1 MKLKTTFI
9 KLNDGIEICVPEQID
24 LMSNFVL
31 QEQGDWFE
39 DEINFVRAFIKP
51 GMQALDIGAN
61 YGLYSTAI
69 AKNLQGQGRLW
80 CFEPTQNTADA
91 LRQTIA
97 KNQLGESI
105 ELIQAGLSD
114 HLGQATLY
122 TSPNAELNSLT
133 ANESTSG
140 EQQTIDLLTL
150 DHCLEKYRW
159 QHLEFIKLD
168 AEGEELKIVKQA
180 QRTLSICSPLIMFEL
195 KHGPHIN
202 THLISAFQQYGYQPY
217 QLIPGLN
224 ILAPFNPAAQIDGF
238 LLNLFCC
245 KDDTAQKLAHE
256 GFLVKQ
262 VKPQGPDQGVSI
274 NEFLSQFD
282 FAKLLPTQ
290 LPIDNAPQRDYQSAM
305 AAYVGSRNPQF
316 TSEQRLAH
324 LAYAFEIVKKMLSA
338 GESRIERLSTFARIC
353 FDFGQR
359 SIGLQVL
366 EYLIQKFVH
375 NREPFSIGQ
384 EFVPPGREF
393 EAVNP
398 QGRLGDWLCA
408 ASIDQYIRKH
418 AFSFYFSTNDTVP
431 LFAELKRLNF
441 QHPDM
446 LKREATFWKL
456 VNQ

>member
-1 MKLKTTFI
+1 MNLKTTFL
-9 KLNDGIEICVPEQID
+9 KLNDGTEICAPAQID

-39 DEINFVRAFIKP
+39 DEIKFVRAFIKP

-69 AKNLQGQGRLW
+69 ARNLQGQGRLW
-80 CFEPTQNTADA
+80 CFEPTQDTADA

-97 KNQLGESI
+97 RNQLEDSI

-114 HLGQATLY
+114 HMGQATFY
-122 TSPNAELNSLT
+122 TSPNAELNSLS
-133 ANESTSG
+133 ANEATSG

-150 DHCLEKYRW
+150 DHCFEKYQW

-168 AEGEELKIVKQA
+168 AEGEELNILKRA
-180 QRTLSICSPLIMFEL
+180 QRTLSACSPLIMFEL
-195 KHGPHIN
+195 KHGVHIN
-202 THLISAFQQYGYQPY
+202 THLISAFQQCGYHPY
-217 QLIPGLN
+217 NLIPGLN
-224 ILAPFNPAAQIDGF
+224 VLAPFNPTAPVDGF

-245 KDDTAQKLAHE
+245 KEDTAQKLARE
-256 GFLVKQ
+256 GFLVKE
-262 VKPQGPDQGVSI
+262 VKPQSPDPGVSI
-274 NEFLSQFD
+274 TGFLSQFD
-282 FAKLLPTQ
+282 FAKLLPIGK
-290 LPIDNAPQRDYQSAM
+290 PMDNASQRDYQSAM
-305 AAYVGSRNPQF
+305 AAYVGSRNPQL

-338 GESRIERLSTFARIC
+338 GESRIERLSTLARIC
-353 FDFGQR
+353 FDYGQR
-359 SIGLQVL
+359 SIGLQIL
-366 EYLIQKFVH
+366 DYLIQQLVQKRV
-375 NREPFSIGQ
+375 PFSIGQ
-384 EFVPPGREF
+384 EFVPPGAEF
-393 EAVNP
+393 ESVNP

-418 AFSFYFSTNDTVP
+418 AFSFYFSRVDIVP
-431 LFAELKRLNF
+431 LFAELKRLNL

>member
-1 MKLKTTFI
+1 MNLKTTFL
-9 KLNDGIEICVPEQID
+9 KLNDGIEICAPAQID

-39 DEINFVRAFIKP
+39 DEIKFVRAFIKP

-80 CFEPTQNTADA
+80 CFEPTQDTADA

-97 KNQLGESI
+97 RNQLEDSI

-114 HLGQATLY
+114 HIGQATFY
-122 TSPNAELNSLT
+122 TSPNAELNSLS
-133 ANESTSG
+133 ANEATSG

-150 DHCLEKYRW
+150 DHCLEKYQW

-168 AEGEELKIVKQA
+168 AEGEELNIIKQA
-180 QRTLSICSPLIMFEL
+180 QRTLSVCSPLIMFEL
-195 KHGPHIN
+195 KHGAHIN
-202 THLISAFQQYGYQPY
+202 THLISAFQQYGYRPY
-217 QLIPGLN
+217 HLIPGLN
-224 ILAPFNPAAQIDGF
+224 ILAPFNPAAPVDGF
-238 LLNLFCC
+238 LLNQFCC
-245 KDDTAQKLAHE
+245 KDETAQKLASE
-256 GFLVKQ
+256 GFLAKEL
-262 VKPQGPDQGVSI
+262 KPQSPDPGVSI
-274 NEFLSQFD
+274 TGFLSQFD
-282 FAKLLPTQ
+282 FAKLLPTGN
-290 LPIDNAPQRDYQSAM
+290 PMDNASQRDYQSAM
-305 AAYVGSRNPQF
+305 AAYAGSRNPQF

-324 LAYAFEIVKKMLSA
+324 LAYAFEIVKKMLNA
-338 GESRIERLSTFARIC
+338 GESRIERLSTLARIC
-353 FDFGQR
+353 FDYGQR
-359 SIGLQVL
+359 SIGLQIL
-366 EYLIQKFVH
+366 EYLIQRFVQK
-375 NREPFSIGQ
+375 REPFSIGQ
-384 EFVPPGREF
+384 EFVPPGTEF

-408 ASIDQYIRKH
+408 ACIDQYIRKH